1 MKKFLVSFI
10 SLSCLF
16 WLQVQAQA
24 VSFTATEWATA
35 QSLSTGDAVSSYTAS
50 PITVS
55 FAHGI
60 GSAVTYNGKAIAAGE
75 GNTLTITAATGYQL
89 TAMSFTQNVAAQ
101 ATRLAGNSWS
111 AGSASVN
118 AENSKQVDWTGAAG
132 QVSVSFTGNQV
143 FTAFSVTYE
152 DMNKSFTVTF
162 VGADGTVLKTE
173 SVLYGNAATPPT
185 PPTIA
190 GKVFKDWD
198 KDYTNIT
205 GDMTITAVYDF
216 DPAVMND
223 TVEMWAKDIMDYNE
237 LTAGEKFENID
248 YQKDGK
254 TIIVDK
260 GTATSNSNY
269 PYYYYDSWNYAYGL
283 VVQSGNKITFKA
295 PFKIH
300 KILIHHYIKN
310 YFDGYPDCAD
320 CNPPTT
326 NTGALSFEDVYITWE
341 GSSSLV
347 EINFTEY
354 TQILDFTIIGDK
366 NDDKSTVRFFNFDG
380 KLLDTKT
387 VKDGSNITAPA
398 YSNPCFAGWDKSLS
412 GIYEDLDVHPVREK
426 LLDLTATAWRDSE
439 KGSKRITMGDF
450 TLIPT
455 NRWNDEEA
463 EFGDTNMGN
472 WVYIPHLALCT
483 NKPLTIVGKD
493 WFQNLTMICPDGQ
506 AAKLAAATFS
516 SGTAKQTG
524 NNVLWSGDT
533 DSLVITPTQD
543 CNIFEFV
550 IYCQEHE
557 TPSFTV
563 VFLDEN
569 DNELKRETVARGNSV
584 TPPAYS
590 APDDCHIFL
599 GWDKDLSRVRGDM
612 TVRPMLETKVIQSLS
627 AIGWAR
633 LQNDSSSNAAM
644 QNVETNGYAFSAP
657 NSILIETEQR
667 INGKRVTSYY
677 IRIRRGGTISIA
689 SDNYVRNIT
698 FTVLNEHDAENLA
711 AATYSQGK
719 ATRDSI
725 RVTWQ
730 GATDKLDI
738 TLPTNDNI
746 GLTLIEINCEIITD
760 HTVTFLDRDGKV
772 IDTKVVPDGSSVT
785 PPADPAPENE
795 CYLFKGWSE
804 QLTNI
809 HTDLTVKPVF
819 EFINDCI
826 PAGFVRVTFVDFAG
840 DTLTLSFVE
849 IGGTAV
855 APEAPELKYHKFTGW
870 SHPLSNITE
879 TVTIKPTYSF
889 DLGSKDILTVQQ
901 AYDLITKDYSEYDKV
916 KDSPYEYYHD
926 WNDFA
931 LKDMYA
937 VRGIVCVYP
946 NNGNRVTLS
955 DGRLSFNVA
964 DVMIENGETNGNTLI
979 SGYSMLNPDMEPFIS
994 NLQLQNGDTVIMYG
1008 QLGRFR
1014 ETFGYGDYYDYLGIG
1029 NGYIPYIGKYTSDE
1043 GIVYLD
1049 MPDAAAMY
1057 DFSGN
1062 SLKQLLQH
1070 NSKCNYSNY
1079 QNICSETL
1087 AQTGDF
1093 TDNFAFDKT
1102 VYSADEG
1109 GIDGDI
1115 KFVTGISDDQY
1126 AVTLVSSGSYAK
1138 TIFSDNTSVDGT
1150 VVLPNMDFNGDGRLD
1165 YFVVNKLNFINTAPV
1180 FGGLSISEGHAPR
1193 RPYRAPSKAAAT
1205 PQYEH
1210 YVAYTQPDGSLKLE
1224 YIYAMSWDEYQA
1236 QMSDTEWA
1244 ATAKELTYSSG
1255 RGLIT
1260 PNYGYSA
1267 GMASLSGVA
1276 FSDHTSDPLGAKVSS
1291 PAADTPN
1298 KAPSIGYTVPFITK
1312 ALDLNADNLTDLIDE
1327 KNGIIYLNMGGG
1339 QFVLTET
1346 NGMVVPA
1353 DLNNDGLMDF
1363 IFPGEKLYTSIYKG
1377 EGKFDTKTIYENAA
1391 VDDLLYC
1398 YDFDHDGDIDIL
1410 ATFSAQAN
1418 ATKTAY
1424 TCFFLNDGNG
1434 NFTQQPEQNYG
1445 TDNLWF
1451 SALQDIDGDG
1461 YFDLL
1466 AFRADILSN
1475 YEINNTSETPAEIVW
1490 LRGSQNN
1497 RFASPSVLYN
1507 LTYQNSGWGA
1517 PAMNVSKCRINAE
1530 DLDGDG
1536 KAEIWVSGLSQGKTQ
1551 IFTTEFGD
1559 AKTFSVTAN
1568 TAPVAPAAPELRYD
1582 NGILTVTWG
1591 NGQDKETMVGDLSYA
1606 LRLGTKPGS
1615 NDILRAAANADGSRR
1630 NFLDG
1635 NMGNRHSYTI
1645 DLSTYPPS
1653 KIYASVQA
1661 IDAQHKGSA
1670 WSEEASI
1677 DHTALPA
1684 QFTMS
1689 SDRIAFNEM
1698 VKIHYTQLPKGYSHT
1713 WLYADGELRR
1723 EGSFI
1728 KLSFPTAGEKII
1740 THTVTAPDGKAASFT
1755 ATLTVL
1761 PAGMSTYT
1769 LTFGD
1774 DYDTNK
1780 TLFTEAVKADFNN
1793 DGLLDA
1799 YYNKYISQATS
1810 LTTYTQAT
1818 GLWNTNIQG
1827 TNNNALWFDWNKNG
1841 YADLLTASGETGYY
1855 LPHADNQPDM
1865 TAQQQDDN
1873 ISLYFANN
1881 VYRLGA
1887 DLLHDGYPTAYS
1899 QGYLIQQHAGSEY
1912 GYTEVSLKNGD
1923 NDLLKNALEGA
1934 ANNYY
1939 TGLVNNFIID
1949 YDRDGYFDIAYLRD
1963 EYIDNVNQ
1971 YRKLLIFLNRGN
1983 AEFEQTEIP
1992 FTQSIA
1998 SGDFRYPQLADLNND
2013 GYIDILATRDFWT
2026 ESSDGSIYILW
2037 NNQNQSLSAPDILPL
2052 GNLQSFDVN
2061 GYNGNQLLIDINNDG
2076 YLDIISRQKNSAAGN
2091 DINGIYVWY
2100 MGPQGVLT
2108 QGFLIP
2114 QTNMYNLS
2122 YINTMIPNEVLVD
2135 NQKVVQFQSAYERE
2149 IPVELSVV
2157 SINANNA
2164 PAAPQGVR
2172 AVQTSDGLL
2181 IEWNPAEDDHTP
2193 AVQMRYNLSVK
2204 HAGRSGSGSFVIS
2217 PQNGLNS
2224 KTAYL
2229 PAHKYLSATRFLVP
2243 LSELTAGDY
2252 EVQVQA
2258 IDQRNLMSDFS
2269 DVVTV
2274 NIDRQ
2279 IIDAPTT
2286 VCTYD
2291 EVTVTYMSE
2300 DRTGTPVWDFDGG
2313 TIISGTGFG
2322 PYRVSWE
2329 DEGTK
2334 TITLTIGDKTYTR
2347 MLYADQVSG
2356 SADLPAA
2363 LFDGGSVD
2371 VSWSDNLYGE
2381 LEISINGTVQSVTE
2395 KGIDGRDPQLTFSGH
2410 TLQLDTRRAWSKENA
2425 LTNFSSLE
2433 LILTL
2438 TNANGCAGELR
2449 KSVEII
2455 SLDNLPQI
2463 ALVTSDADGHNII
2476 SWNADADLF
2485 PQIQV
2490 LKETNI
2496 RDQFVEL
2503 GVVSTIDGRFTDLS
2517 SDASQRAERYAIR
2530 GIMNGGTR
2538 TPASPVHQTVH
2549 TTINRGATDNQW
2561 NLIWNQYVGADVVSY
2576 NILRGQKTDNNNT
2589 NNTSI
2594 EFTQIASVS
2603 SYNTSYTDYA
2613 PQDAQP
2619 YYAIEYV
2626 LADSRRDEAPT
2637 RLTPDDEN
2645 PTRRDEAST
2654 RLTPDDENPTRRD
2667 EASTRLTSDDENPTR
2682 RDEASTRLTS
2692 DNENPS
2698 DMRRVAASSLQGRSN
2713 IVNRVAAKTMTYAQ
2727 TLTILSAN
2735 GKYETTADNLM
2746 LLLYAEVMPS
2756 NTTYKQVVWEI
2767 TEGATLA
2774 TIDQSSGL
2782 ITARTPNDGGTITVK
2797 ATAVDGSGVTATRQI
2812 RIAAIKDN
2820 TPVEPTYFTVT
2831 FYSWDGTVI
2840 TTQTVEQGKSATAPQ
2855 APQRD
2860 GYTFVGWDKAFTNVQ
2875 SDLSVTAQYHKNG
2888 TPVDYTPKNLRT
2900 EQDGNFVY
2908 FLWDAVQGAT
2918 EYEFVLTQGEN
2929 IIYSAAIDH
2938 NGAELD
2944 FSSQQPGNYSVEWKV
2959 RTTLPEVSDWA
2970 TATYTIV
2977 VTDIDEVEVQKQWSP
2992 RKVIEDGHVYIILP
3006 DGKRY
3011 DAVGRRTK

>member
-16 WLQVQAQA
+16 WLQVQAQT

-55 FAHGI
+55 FAQGI
-60 GSAVTYNGKAIAAGE
+60 GSAVTYNGTAIAAGE

-101 ATRLAGNSWS
+101 ATRLAGNTWS

-118 AENSKQVDWTGAAG
+118 AQNNKQVDWTGTA
-132 QVSVSFTGNQV
+132 QSVSVQLTGNEV
-143 FTAFSVTYE
+143 FTSFSVTY
-152 DMNKSFTVTF
+152 DDLNKSFTVNF
-162 VGADGTVLKTE
+162 VDWNGKVLKTE
-173 SVLYGNAATPPT
+173 SVPYGTAATPPAS
-185 PPTIA
+185 PSRE
-190 GKVFKDWD
+190 GYVFTGWD
-198 KDYTNIT
+198 TDYTNVSSDLT
-205 GDMTITAVYDF
+205 VKAQYDFDVKVLNDTTTITAKEV
-216 DPAVMND
+216 
-223 TVEMWAKDIMDYNE
+223 MDYNE
-237 LTAGEKFENID
+237 LGPDETAD
-248 YQKDGK
+248 YFDFTKDGK
-254 TIIVDK
+254 TLSVSK
-260 GTATSNSNY
+260 AETNNSPYVKRIYYNYDYFYTIY
-269 PYYYYDSWNYAYGL
+269 PYPKNT
-283 VVQSGNKITFKA
+283 ITITA
-295 PFKIH
+295 PYKIH
-300 KILIHHYIKN
+300 KILIGTHCLYNLNKLSCSTGEMTLGSLDMSKGKQ
-310 YFDGYPDCAD
+310 YRELTWTG
-320 CNPPTT
+320 
-326 NTGALSFEDVYITWE
+326 NTMSVTLSFTDYSSDFE
-341 GSSSLV
+341 GFST
-347 EINFTEY
+347 I
-354 TQILDFTIIGDK
+354 TIIGDK
-366 NDDKSTVRFFNFDG
+366 NDSKYSVTFYDMKGSI
-380 KLLDTKT
+380 LKT
-387 VKDGSNITAPA
+387 EKVSNGGSATAPA
-398 YSNPCFAGWDKSLS
+398 ITHECFNGWDKSLTNITSDLEVYPLYRIDDEFPMATWWKNANSALSYTDTDNSYTFSVAYTNNTEPVWYNNYVDGVSTRCLVLTSNSVLTIKNDETFRSFAIRTISEERAAYLAASKCNTGSLRQS
-412 GIYEDLDVHPVREK
+412 GATVFWSGATTQLEITYPSDVWNNADIISFGYPCKYYELVPCTVIFLDKDGKELKRE
-426 LLDLTATAWRDSE
+426 TVIAGNAATAPANPTGEECEQFVGWDKDFSKVLGDMTIRPVFETKKKFSISAYEWNKE
-439 KGSKRITMGDF
+439 KTINHYADTEMTQGDITMFFPYAYYNSNSDPAKCYMR
-450 TLIPT
+450 LVR
-455 NRWNDEEA
+455 NR
-463 EFGDTNMGN
+463 
-472 WVYIPHLALCT
+472 
-483 NKPLTIVGKD
+483 KLTIKD
-493 WFQNLTMICPDGQ
+493 KNYLRNFTFTCTDEDNATT
-506 AAKLAAATFS
+506 LAAATFS
-516 SGTAKQTG
+516 NGLVTRDGVKVYWTG
-524 NNVLWSGDT
+524 AT
-533 DSLVITPTQD
+533 DSLTITST
-543 CNIFEFV
+543 
-550 IYCQEHE
+550 
-557 TPSFTV
+557 
-563 VFLDEN
+563 
-569 DNELKRETVARGNSV
+569 
-584 TPPAYS
+584 
-590 APDDCHIFL
+590 
-599 GWDKDLSRVRGDM
+599 
-612 TVRPMLETKVIQSLS
+612 
-627 AIGWAR
+627 
-633 LQNDSSSNAAM
+633 
-644 QNVETNGYAFSAP
+644 
-657 NSILIETEQR
+657 
-667 INGKRVTSYY
+667 
-677 IRIRRGGTISIA
+677 
-689 SDNYVRNIT
+689 DNYVC
-698 FTVLNEHDAENLA
+698 FTAFE
-711 AATYSQGK
+711 SF
-719 ATRDSI
+719 
-725 RVTWQ
+725 
-730 GATDKLDI
+730 
-738 TLPTNDNI
+738 
-746 GLTLIEINCEIITD
+746 CEIIPD

-772 IDTKVVPDGSSVT
+772 IDTKMVADGSSVT

-809 HTDLTVKPVF
+809 RTDLTVKPVF
-819 EFINDCI
+819 EFIEGCI

-840 DTLTLSFVE
+840 DTLTSSFVE

-855 APEAPELKYHKFTGW
+855 APEVPELKYHNFIGW

-889 DLGSKDILTVQQ
+889 DINSKDILTVQQ
-901 AYDLITKDYSEYDKV
+901 AYDLITKDYGEYDKE

-926 WNDFA
+926 WYDFA

-937 VRGIVCVYP
+937 VRGIVCLYP
-946 NNGNRVTLS
+946 NNVNRVTLS

-964 DVMIENGETNGNTLI
+964 DIMIENDETSGNTLI
-979 SGYSMLNPDMEPFIS
+979 SGYSMLGPDMEPFIS

-1014 ETFGYGDYYDYLGIG
+1014 EKTDGYGNYYDYLGIG
-1029 NGYIPYIGKYTSDE
+1029 KGYIPFIGKYTSDE

-1049 MPDAAAMY
+1049 MPDAAVMY

-1070 NSKCNYSNY
+1070 NSKCNYDYSTY
-1079 QNICSETL
+1079 KNICSETL
-1087 AQTGDF
+1087 VQTGDY
-1093 TDNFAFDKT
+1093 TTNFAFDKT
-1102 VYSADEG
+1102 VYSTDESG
-1109 GIDGDI
+1109 FDGDI
-1115 KFVTGISDDQY
+1115 KFISGISDDKY
-1126 AVTLVSSGSYAK
+1126 AVTLVSGSNAK

-1193 RPYRAPSKAAAT
+1193 RPNRAPSKAAAT

-1236 QMSDTEWA
+1236 QMSNTEWA

-1267 GMASLSGVA
+1267 GMASLSGVSLSRA
-1276 FSDHTSDPLGAKVSS
+1276 PRRPQGTQISS
-1291 PAADTPN
+1291 LETNTPN

-1339 QFVLTET
+1339 QFVLAET

-1466 AFRADILSN
+1466 AFRADINSN
-1475 YEINNTSETPAEIVW
+1475 YEINQTSETQAEIVW
-1490 LRGSQNN
+1490 LQGSQNN
-1497 RFASPSVLYN
+1497 LFASPSVLYN

-1536 KAEIWVSGLSQGKTQ
+1536 KTEIWVSGLSQGKTH

-1559 AKTFSVTAN
+1559 KKTFTVTAN
-1568 TAPVAPAAPELRYD
+1568 TAPQAPAAPELRYD

-1591 NGQDKETMVGDLSYA
+1591 NGSDQETMTGDLSYA
-1606 LRLGTKPGS
+1606 LRLGTTPAG

-1684 QFTMS
+1684 QFNMS
-1689 SDRIAFNEM
+1689 SDRIAFNET
-1698 VKIHYTQLPKGYSHT
+1698 VTIHYTQLPNAYSHT
-1713 WLYADGELRR
+1713 WQYADGELRR
-1723 EGSFI
+1723 EGSLI
-1728 KLSFPTAGEKII
+1728 KLTFPTAGEKII

-1761 PAGMSTYT
+1761 PAGMSSDT

-1780 TLFTEAVKADFNN
+1780 TLFTDAVKADFNN

-1827 TNNNALWFDWNKNG
+1827 TNNNALWLDWNKNG
-1841 YADLLTASGETGYY
+1841 YADLLTASGKVGYY

-1865 TAQQQDDN
+1865 IAQQQDDN
-1873 ISLYFANN
+1873 ISLYFTNN

-1912 GYTEVSLKNGD
+1912 GSTEVSLKNGD
-1923 NDLLKNALEGA
+1923 TDLLKNALEGA

-1963 EYIDNVNQ
+1963 EFIDNVNQ

-2052 GNLQSFDVN
+2052 GNLQSFDGN

-2076 YLDIISRQKNSAAGN
+2076 YLDLISRQTNSAAGK
-2091 DINGIYVWY
+2091 DIYGIYVWY

-2114 QTNMYNLS
+2114 QTNLYNLWS
-2122 YINTMIPNEVLVD
+2122 INTMIPNEVLVNSYKTD
-2135 NQKVVQFQSAYERE
+2135 YDEHGWKTET
-2149 IPVELSVV
+2149 PVECAVV

-2204 HAGRSGSGSFVIS
+2204 HAGRSGAGSFVIS

-2229 PAHKYLSATRFLVP
+2229 PEHKYLTATRFLVP

-2258 IDQRNLMSDFS
+2258 IDQRNLMSEFS
-2269 DVVTV
+2269 PIVTV

-2322 PYRVSWE
+2322 PYRVSWK

-2356 SADLPAA
+2356 RADLPAA

-2381 LEISINGTVQSVTE
+2381 LEISINGTMHSITE
-2395 KGIDGRDPQLTFSGH
+2395 KGIDGRDPQLTFDNH
-2410 TLQLDTRRAWSKENA
+2410 TLKLDTRRAWSKENA

-2449 KSVEII
+2449 QSVEII
-2455 SLDNLPQI
+2455 SADNSPQI

-2485 PQIQV
+2485 PEIQV

-2503 GVVSTIDGRFTDLS
+2503 GVVSTTVGRYTDLS
-2517 SDASQRAERYAIR
+2517 SDATQRAERYAIR

-2549 TTINRGATDNQW
+2549 TTINRGVSNNQW
-2561 NLIWNQYVGADVVSY
+2561 NLIWNQYVGADVVTY
-2576 NILRGQKTDNNNT
+2576 NILRGSVEGNMQ
-2589 NNTSI
+2589 
-2594 EFTQIASVS
+2594 QIASVS
-2603 SYNTSYTDYA
+2603 SYNTSYTDNA

-2619 YYAIEYV
+2619 LYAIEYV
-2626 LADSRRDEAPT
+2626 LANSSSQAPKRT
-2637 RLTPDDEN
+2637 E
-2645 PTRRDEAST
+2645 S
-2654 RLTPDDENPTRRD
+2654 
-2667 EASTRLTSDDENPTR
+2667 SVV
-2682 RDEASTRLTS
+2682 
-2692 DNENPS
+2692 PS
-2698 DMRRVAASSLQGRSN
+2698 KAPAAVSMQGRSN

-2727 TLTILSAN
+2727 SLTILSAN

-2782 ITARTPNDGGTITVK
+2782 LTARTPNNGGTITVK

-2860 GYTFVGWDKAFTNVQ
+2860 GYTFVGWDKTFDNVQ
-2875 SDLSVTAQYHKNG
+2875 SDLSVTAQYRENG

-2900 EQDGNFVY
+2900 EQNGNLVY
-2908 FLWDAVQGAT
+2908 FLWDAVEGAT

-2929 IIYSAAIDH
+2929 IIYSAATDR
-2938 NGAELD
+2938 NSVELD
-2944 FSSQQPGNYSVEWKV
+2944 FSKQQPGNYSVEWKV
-2959 RTTLPEVSDWA
+2959 RTTLPVVSDWA

-2977 VTDIDEVEVQKQWSP
+2977 VTDIDEVEVKKQWSP
-2992 RKVIEDGHVYIILP
+2992 RKVIENGHVYIILP
-3006 DGKRY
+3006 NGQRY
-3011 DAVGRRTK
+3011 DIVGRRTE